1 MVPAWWGLGGAALL
15 EAGSEYKKPDL
26 LPVYSPSFVLTFE
39 DVSPQ
44 LPAPAAMPAA
54 CCHASSL
61 TTMDSSPFGT
71 RGQNKLFLKLP
82 LARMLYHSIRKRN

>member
-44 LPAPAAMPAA
+44 LPAPVVMPAA

-61 TTMDSSPFGT
+61 PPWTLLPLEPAVKT
-71 RGQNKLFLKLP
+71 NFLKLP
-82 LARMLYHSIRKRN
+82 LARMLYHNIRKSN

>member
-44 LPAPAAMPAA
+44 FSAPAAMPVAY
-54 CCHASSL
+54 CHSSSL
-61 TTMDSSPFGT
+61 PPWTLLPFEPEVKT
-71 RGQNKLFLKLP
+71 NFLKLP
-82 LARMLYHSIRKRN
+82 LARMLYHNIRKSN